1 MFYLLAILIGIVI
14 GQHLQITVSP
24 ELSTFLRSSWSSVEA
39 KALPVA
45 NSAVQQIKQVAAKS
59 LKSAKLPVEEVA

>member
-14 GQHLQITVSP
+14 GQQLQITVSP
-24 ELSTFLRSSWSSVEA
+24 ELSTFLRSSWSSVEM

-45 NSAVQQIKQVAAKS
+45 SSAVQQIKQVAAKS
-59 LKSAKLPVEEVA
+59 LKSAKSSVEEVA